1 MQLLPATLEEMFKN
15 GYSNGL
21 NGSVIKLDDAI
32 SREEAICIVRAMEDI
47 KATKTIEIGV
57 ASGVSALAICYT
69 LHKMGNPDVVHYGV
83 DPNQMTYY
91 GGAAIANL
99 KKENLDGIF
108 HLLEGPSHEKTIELI
123 QKNMTVD
130 FAFIDGW
137 HTFDYT
143 LVDFFL
149 IDKLLRPG
157 GIVAFHDMYGL
168 AKQKV
173 LRYIKTHRKYEVL
186 EQYLVRGN
194 ESFIKTFKFF
204 IWRIYKKPRLLFSG
218 YHWKYQI
225 RNSSGLLFLRKKEQF
240 EPPFH
245 FYKPF

>member
-1 MQLLPATLEEMFKN
+1 MPLLPATLEEMFKK
-15 GYSNGL
+15 GQSLSLRGD
-21 NGSVIKLDDAI
+21 VIKLDDAI
-32 SREEAICIVRAMEDI
+32 GREEAINIATALEDI
-47 KATKTIEIGV
+47 KAIKTIEIGV
-57 ASGVSALAICYT
+57 ASGASALVICYT
-69 LHKMGNPDVVHYGV
+69 LQKMNNPGVAHYGI
-83 DPNQMTYY
+83 DPNQMSYY

-99 KKENLDGIF
+99 KKEKLDGIF
-108 HLLEGPSHEKTIELI
+108 HLLEGPSHEKVVELI
-123 QKNMTVD
+123 HKNIAVD

-149 IDKLLRPG
+149 VDKLLRPG

-173 LRYIKTHRKYEVL
+173 LRYIKTHRKYEVIDK
-186 EQYLVRGN
+186 YCVRGN
-194 ESFIKTFKFF
+194 EPYLKTLKFF
-204 IWRIYKKPRLLFSG
+204 IWRIYKKPRLLFSS
-218 YHWKYQI
+218 YHWKYQL
-225 RNSSGLLFLRKKEQF
+225 RNSSGLIFLKKKEQF